1 DSYYLFNSFLSKSS
15 SGKTTI
21 TDIDLNGSLYSNN
34 RLLSGSLFVV
44 LNEEKGVN
52 WWVCKSPAS
61 ALYIW
66 NKEE

>member
-1 DSYYLFNSFLSKSS
+1 FNSFLSKSS

-52 WWVCKSPAS
+52 WRVCKNLVSM
-61 ALYIW
+61 LYI
-66 NKEE
+66 